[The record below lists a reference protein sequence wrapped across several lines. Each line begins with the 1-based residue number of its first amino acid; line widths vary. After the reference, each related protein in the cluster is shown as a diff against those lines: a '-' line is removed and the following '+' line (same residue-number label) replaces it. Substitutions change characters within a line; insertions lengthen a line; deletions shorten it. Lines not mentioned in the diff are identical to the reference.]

1 VNQTLLEPVESD
13 AAESLDTIETPALVL
28 DVAKLDR
35 NVARLRAHL
44 ASLDVGFRPHVK
56 SAKSVDV
63 ARRLFAEGTGPIT
76 VSTLAEADYF
86 AAAGFSDI
94 TYAVGLAPDK
104 IGRTREMV
112 SRGIDLS
119 VLIDSVEQA
128 RALAD
133 AARDGGAM
141 PAVLIEIDCDGHRG
155 GVLPDDP
162 VLVAIADTLRA
173 GGVELRGVLT
183 HAGESYGARGGVGL
197 SEAAEQERAAAVAAA
212 RILRQAGHESPVVSV
227 GSTPTAHFARNLD
240 GVLRP
245 RDARHRCVRDRR
257 HRPFGGRHCNR
268 ASAGKGLDSHRRRLD
283 GDVPRSRH
291 AATPGGPGLW
301 PGMRHRRQALRRPDR
316 RRCKPGA
323 WHHQGA
329 AGQHGDAPGSA
340 GGRARPHPA
349 QPCLRDGRAAR
360 RLSGHRNRQARHQP
374 RLAAHARLVGNHG
387 SALRGDPRMK
397 MTSYWL
403 DTAPPF
409 TSAAPGGPAGTAD
422 VAVVGAGFTGLSA
435 ALALAK
441 KGAKVVV
448 LEADRV
454 AGAASGRNGGMCN
467 NGFAQD
473 YAAMSAK
480 LGRER
485 ANMLY
490 RAFDAGV
497 NKVESIVAEEGI
509 DCHFA
514 RVGKLKLAAK
524 PEHYDKIARSQELLA
539 REVDPETRM
548 VPRSEMRAEIG
559 SDRYFGGMLFEKS
572 ANMHMGMYGRGLAE
586 AAVRRGATIHEQN
599 PLIRMRKMAG
609 NVHELTTPHGS
620 VRAKQVLLATGTS
633 AVGPLAWVRRRIVP
647 VGAFIIA
654 TEPLP
659 PELLDR
665 LTPRRRNT
673 TDTRNFV
680 NYFRTSPDNRLIFG
694 GRARF
699 SARSDATSDAKSGVI
714 LRRSMLQVFPEL
726 RDVRI
731 DYCWGGLVDMTRD
744 RLPRAGERDGLFY
757 SMGYSG
763 HGTQMATYMGAIMA
777 EVLDG
782 RADLN
787 PLRDFDWPA
796 IPGYFGKPWF
806 LPIVGAYYRFQDFIK

>member
-1 VNQTLLEPVESD
+1 
-13 AAESLDTIETPALVL
+13 
-28 DVAKLDR
+28 
-35 NVARLRAHL
+35 
-44 ASLDVGFRPHVK
+44 
-56 SAKSVDV
+56 
-63 ARRLFAEGTGPIT
+63 
-76 VSTLAEADYF
+76 
-86 AAAGFSDI
+86 
-94 TYAVGLAPDK
+94 
-104 IGRTREMV
+104 
-112 SRGIDLS
+112 
-119 VLIDSVEQA
+119 
-128 RALAD
+128 
-133 AARDGGAM
+133 
-141 PAVLIEIDCDGHRG
+141 
-155 GVLPDDP
+155 
-162 VLVAIADTLRA
+162 
-173 GGVELRGVLT
+173 
-183 HAGESYGARGGVGL
+183 
-197 SEAAEQERAAAVAAA
+197 
-212 RILRQAGHESPVVSV
+212 
-227 GSTPTAHFARNLD
+227 
-240 GVLRP
+240 
-245 RDARHRCVRDRR
+245 
-257 HRPFGGRHCNR
+257 
-268 ASAGKGLDSHRRRLD
+268 
-283 GDVPRSRH
+283 
-291 AATPGGPGLW
+291 
-301 PGMRHRRQALRRPDR
+301 
-316 RRCKPGA
+316 
-323 WHHQGA
+323 
-329 AGQHGDAPGSA
+329 
-340 GGRARPHPA
+340 
-349 QPCLRDGRAAR
+349 
-360 RLSGHRNRQARHQP
+360 
-374 RLAAHARLVGNHG
+374 
-387 SALRGDPRMK
+387 MK

-403 DTAPPF
+403 DTAAPF

-497 NKVESIVAEEGI
+497 DKVESIVAEEGI

-726 RDVRI
+726 SDVRI